1 MYLEIIYRNP
11 GALFPMTIG
20 CPNAKFPVPEEKES
34 IYYNLKI
41 ADKKLVNA
49 FYENY
54 KNLKNDPNGK
64 TYFDTKA
71 QIYFHVEKR
80 VDTLC
85 MNNFGQTLLNGVPQK
100 DNPDLYAVIE
110 DTISQNYS
118 KFKRKNRL
126 K

>member
-11 GALFPMTIG
+11 GALLPMTIG
-20 CPNAKFPVPEEKES
+20 CPNAKFPVPEEKGS

-41 ADKKLVNA
+41 SDKKIVND

-54 KNLKNDPNGK
+54 KKLRHDPNGK

-71 QIYFHVEKR
+71 QVYFYVENR

-100 DNPDLYAVIE
+100 DNAELFAVIQ
-110 DTISQNYS
+110 DTISQNYH
-118 KFKRKNRL
+118 KFKRGKTSN
-126 K
+126 